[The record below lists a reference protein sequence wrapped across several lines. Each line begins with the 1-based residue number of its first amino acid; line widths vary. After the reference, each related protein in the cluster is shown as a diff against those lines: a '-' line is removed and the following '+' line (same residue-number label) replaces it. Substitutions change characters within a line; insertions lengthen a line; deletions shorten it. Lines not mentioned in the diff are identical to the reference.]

1 MDPTD
6 SLFLLARIFLSS
18 VFIYSG
24 LEKLLY
30 WREGVDELKGFRL
43 PFPTVALV
51 VTVAVQLGAGT
62 MVLLGLHARLGA
74 LILFGFTCAATLMA
88 HRFWAMRGI
97 AFRKSLT
104 TALEHL
110 AIMGGFL
117 LIAALGPG
125 RFALSSLW
133 PIVAHS

>member
-1 MDPTD
+1 MVDAAD
-6 SLFLLARIFLSS
+6 CLFLLARIFLSS

-30 WREGVDELKGFRL
+30 WREGIDELKDFRL
-43 PFPTVALV
+43 PFPAVALAI
-51 VTVAVQLGAGT
+51 TVAVQLGAGT

-88 HRFWAMRGI
+88 HRFWTMRGI

-104 TALEHL
+104 TALEHV

-117 LIAALGPG
+117 LIAAAGPG
-125 RFALSSLW
+125 RFVLSAL
-133 PIVAHS
+133 